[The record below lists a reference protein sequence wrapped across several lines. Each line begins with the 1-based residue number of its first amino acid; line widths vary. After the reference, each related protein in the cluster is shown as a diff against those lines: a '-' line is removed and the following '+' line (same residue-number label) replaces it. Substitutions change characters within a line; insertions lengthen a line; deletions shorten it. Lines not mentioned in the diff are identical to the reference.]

1 MTRLKLAARET
12 FRSLHTRNFRLF
24 FVGQIISH
32 TGTWMEMIAV
42 IWLVLQLTDS
52 GVALGLVTAAQ
63 FGPLLLLGA
72 WTGLL
77 ADRADRHH
85 LILATQMLFAVSATL
100 LAVLVVTDNINV
112 TLLYIFAASFGVI
125 TAIDNPTRRAL
136 VHDLVTSQ
144 DVPNAVGLNSAIM
157 TGARVAGPTVA
168 GLLIAGP
175 GVEWC
180 FVVNAISYLAVIWAL
195 KRMNRAAMRSSP
207 RVARAKGQLREGFAY
222 VRRTPELLLPLVL
235 VAVAG
240 TLAMNYPVTLPLLA
254 ERSLGGDVTTFTML
268 YATMSV
274 GSVMGA
280 LQVARRRDVA
290 IGVLVRASLGLALSI
305 LALAVAPATPLAMV
319 AALAV
324 GFHLVVLVSG
334 SNAVVQLRADSL
346 MRGRVLALFSMV
358 FLGSKPLGG
367 PLVGWVSEAM
377 GPRVGVAVGGIGVA
391 LATAWVLHRVRQ
403 SKPAEQ
409 SSALRLASTPATAPD
424 HPAREAAQAPA
435 HR

>member
-12 FRSLHTRNFRLF
+12 FRSLHTPNFRLF

-85 LILATQMLFAVSATL
+85 LMLTTQVLFALSAAL
-100 LAVLVVTDNINV
+100 LAVLVVTDHITV
-112 TLLYIFAASFGVI
+112 TLLYVFAASFGVI

-136 VHDLVTSQ
+136 VNDLVASQ

-157 TGARVAGPTVA
+157 TGARVAGPTIA

-180 FVVNAISYLAVIWAL
+180 FVVNALSYLAVIWAL
-195 KRMNRAAMRSSP
+195 TRMNRETMRRSP

-240 TLAMNYPVTLPLLA
+240 TLAMNYPITLPLLA

-268 YATMSV
+268 YATMSA

-290 IGVLVRASLGLALSI
+290 IGVLVRAGMGLAVSI
-305 LALAVAPATPLAMV
+305 LALAMAPATPLATA

-324 GFHLVVLVSG
+324 GFHMVFLVSG
-334 SNAVVQLRADSL
+334 SNTVVQLRADPL

-358 FLGSKPLGG
+358 FLGSKPIGG
-367 PLVGWVSEAM
+367 PLVGWVSEAV
-377 GPRVGVAVGGIGVA
+377 GPRVGVAVGGLGMA
-391 LATAWVLHRVRQ
+391 LGTAWVLHRVRHHE
-403 SKPAEQ
+403 PAEP
-409 SSALRLASTPATAPD
+409 SASLRWTPALATGPED
-424 HPAREAAQAPA
+424 PA
-435 HR
+435 HEVGRAHARR